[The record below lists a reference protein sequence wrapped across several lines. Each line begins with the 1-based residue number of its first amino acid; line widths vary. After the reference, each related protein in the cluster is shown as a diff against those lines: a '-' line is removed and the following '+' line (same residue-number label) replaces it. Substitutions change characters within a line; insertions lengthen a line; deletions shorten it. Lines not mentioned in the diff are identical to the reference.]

1 MNRWLFEGVSLL
13 WANKTFPKQNP
24 GFSVRYLSLF
34 WVAHMWCMR
43 HNIAIVYH
51 INLHYM
57 KIKWYSVSSCHNHQ
71 STSAFNYSSILVEHG
86 QIMANW
92 QWLQTLHQLRQSQ
105 RARTWKPESR
115 NSGPDRNTPKNQW
128 LIIIYPLEDRVITL
142 SKQHVQTHPDGLMYV
157 WNQDPKMISYLVSSG
172 YLMYRWKITH
182 LEMNMTM

>member
-1 MNRWLFEGVSLL
+1 MFLYCGQIKHFP
-13 WANKTFPKQNP
+13 NKTL
-24 GFSVRYLSLF
+24 VLVLDIYLYFGLRICGVCDTTLPLYTILISITWKSNGILL
-34 WVAHMWCMR
+34 VHVIIINQLR
-43 HNIAIVYH
+43 H
-51 INLHYM
+51 L
-57 KIKWYSVSSCHNHQ
+57 
-71 STSAFNYSSILVEHG
+71 TILVEHG